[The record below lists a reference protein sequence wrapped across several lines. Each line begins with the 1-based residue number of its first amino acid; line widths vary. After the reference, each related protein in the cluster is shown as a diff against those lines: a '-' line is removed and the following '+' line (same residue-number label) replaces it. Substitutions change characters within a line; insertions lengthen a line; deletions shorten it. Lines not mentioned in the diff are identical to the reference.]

1 VSNAAPIAAPPSAAG
16 APPAA
21 PPPGTVVRPPPK
33 VVDYAALAAKA
44 SEGVK
49 GAPVAEAPPPAAAT
63 PGAETSPAEGG
74 TPVETPAAAAAPL
87 DAKAVAAAV
96 VAGRKHQ
103 EKLRQQAAAAR
114 RQADQAAREA
124 QQYRQQAADNG
135 RLLEQLRAGGDP
147 SAALQALGVSPEELA
162 KAAIASGTPAAQ
174 VKALQDQIAK
184 ERQEREAL
192 VRNLQARDQAAA
204 RAKAEETF
212 YQAAQDEKRYP
223 NLSKQPKAVI
233 LQMGDYL
240 ANQASAKGER
250 FTFGDLLE
258 SLEFLYKGESKATPQ
273 ATTQATTVSAGTGG
287 SSKPPT
293 RTITNADTS
302 SSASTP
308 VDLRSLPPAARYR
321 EIEKRALELAKT
333 KK

>member
-1 VSNAAPIAAPPSAAG
+1 VSNASPVVAPPSAAG

-33 VVDYAALAAKA
+33 AVDYAALAAKA

-49 GAPVAEAPPPAAAT
+49 GAPAAETPPPGAAT
-63 PGAETSPAEGG
+63 PGAETPPAEGG
-74 TPVETPAAAAAPL
+74 TPAEAPATAPL

-103 EKLRQQAAAAR
+103 EKLRQQAAQE
-114 RQADQAAREA
+114 RQRADQAAREA

-147 SAALQALGVSPEELA
+147 SAALQALGVSPEDLA
-162 KAAIASGTPAAQ
+162 RAAIAAGTPAAQ
-174 VKALQDQIAK
+174 VRALQDQIVA
-184 ERQEREAL
+184 ERKAREKL
-192 VRNLQARDQAAA
+192 VADLQQRD
-204 RAKAEETF
+204 RV
-212 YQAAQDEKRYP
+212 AAQRAAETAFFDASRDEKKYP

-240 ANQASAKGER
+240 ANQANAKGER

-258 SLEFLYKGESKATPQ
+258 SLEFLYKGENKATPQ
-273 ATTQATTVSAGTGG
+273 ATTQATTVSASTGG

-308 VDLRSLPPAARYR
+308 VDLKSLPPAARYR